1 MKNKKCAA
9 GAGTPNSA
17 IALRCGSSSCL
28 TEIIL
33 DILPKGKDRALKMS
47 ALAAALHT
55 SERDVRRLIHEA
67 RCNGAVIIGDN
78 HGYYIP
84 ETREELLPY
93 YFTARKRSVSGLK
106 SLKAAKRKLEEFKGQ
121 QVLTNVEE
129 TQTN

>member
-1 MKNKKCAA
+1 MRDKKCAA

-28 TEIIL
+28 DEIISSF
-33 DILPKGKDRALKMS
+33 IPHGKDNAIKMS
-47 ALAAALHT
+47 ALAAALHA

-78 HGYYIP
+78 HGYYLP

-93 YFTARKRSVSGLK
+93 YLTARKRSVSGLK
-106 SLKAAKRKLEEFKGQ
+106 ALKATKRKLEEFKGKQ
-121 QVLTNVEE
+121 KINGGMY
-129 TQTN
+129 NG

>member
-9 GAGTPNSA
+9 GAATPNSA

-28 TEIIL
+28 TKSIV
-33 DILPKGKDRALKMS
+33 DMLPKGKRNAVKMS

-67 RCNGAVIIGDN
+67 RCSGAVIIGDN

-106 SLKAAKRKLEEFKGQ
+106 ALKAVKRKLEEFNGQ
-121 QVLTNVEE
+121 QFLGELSNGKA
-129 TQTN
+129 